1 METDSEILKR
11 HGIVDGAVIRLAPS
25 GDGARKSTAP
35 RRRVGSGSLVGAQRA
50 TLSKTIRGQWTVWK
64 KGTAV
69 WARESAPGEY
79 FIRRVRQLG
88 DGKLSCQ
95 NEMAFVP
102 LSALRFQRPNM
113 EITHTASD
121 AHPLDASRAL
131 AAPNVLRVS
140 TGSKGAPTTHKI
152 Q

>member
-1 METDSEILKR
+1 MPLYDSRLMRDWDANLDR
-11 HGIVDGAVIRLAPS
+11 HFKAFKKATS
-25 GDGARKSTAP
+25 GDGPRKSRP
-35 RRRVGSGSLVGAQRA
+35 KSGALRCGGLVGAQRA

-88 DGKLSCQ
+88 DGNLSCQ

-102 LSALRFQRPNM
+102 LSALRFQRPN
-113 EITHTASD
+113 
-121 AHPLDASRAL
+121 
-131 AAPNVLRVS
+131 N
-140 TGSKGAPTTHKI
+140 KI
-152 Q
+152 